1 MPALRPAISA
11 PDRRALASQAL
22 KAAVAAR
29 AKGRQNQ
36 QSPICI
42 YGLSEALGVT
52 VRFNDINMEGMY
64 EKGERPR
71 IHLSAKRPL
80 VRRAYNCAHELGHH
94 IFKHGL
100 SIDELK
106 EDARESSWDD
116 PKEFLADTFAGFVLM
131 PIVGLR
137 QSFSSRG
144 WNPVTASAAQ
154 MYIVACDF
162 GVGYGTLLTH
172 LSAGVGLISFARAAA
187 LRKATLKSLRTE
199 IVGDTILNHLV
210 VADRHRLSPVLD
222 VEVGMHVLLPVGV
235 EAANPNLKF
244 ERDTPVGRLFKAE
257 RQGIVQTVTPDGAW
271 ANFVRIAP
279 KEYIGLAQYRHLEE
293 DPDE

>member
-1 MPALRPAISA
+1 
-11 PDRRALASQAL
+11 
-22 KAAVAAR
+22 
-29 AKGRQNQ
+29 
-36 QSPICI
+36 
-42 YGLSEALGVT
+42 
-52 VRFNDINMEGMY
+52 
-64 EKGERPR
+64 
-71 IHLSAKRPL
+71 
-80 VRRAYNCAHELGHH
+80 
-94 IFKHGL
+94 
-100 SIDELK
+100 
-106 EDARESSWDD
+106 
-116 PKEFLADTFAGFVLM
+116 
-131 PIVGLR
+131 
-137 QSFSSRG
+137 
-144 WNPVTASAAQ
+144 

-187 LRKATLKSLRTE
+187 LRKATLKSIRTE

-244 ERDTPVGRLFKAE
+244 ERDTPAGRLFKAE